1 MALSDLM
8 SQNGEVLE
16 EVNDKT
22 CLPSLP
28 KTTIETSKQKD
39 KMKKLVREDEEGV
52 YEDYIFKFLDHY
64 VCKPMIV

>member
-1 MALSDLM
+1 ESGEVAPSDMM

-28 KTTIETSKQKD
+28 KTTTETSKQKD

-64 VCKPMIV
+64 